1 MSRLMR
7 ATETTGRPVVTR
19 GGEDVAQIKDVVFWA
34 GGGEVG
40 GFTLAGRGLFA
51 GPLPTALAWSCVV
64 ALGNDAV
71 MVADEEALTPLET
84 VLHGYHGA
92 DGSGGDVLGSRV
104 LTDEGTE
111 LGTVVDAIIEVDRG
125 RGARCDVVGYEIRPA
140 ATLGQQSATVLV
152 PLPDTLAASQE
163 YLVVPAGVKDFVR
176 EDLAGFGTAVDDFR
190 QRLGRRDR

>member
-7 ATETTGRPVVTR
+7 ASETSGRPVVTL

-34 GGGEVG
+34 DGGEVG

-51 GPLPTALAWSCVV
+51 GPLHKALAWANVV

-71 MVADEEALTPLET
+71 MVADDDSLTPMQT
-84 VLHGYHGA
+84 VLHGSGRA
-92 DGSGGDVLGSRV
+92 GGDVLGSQV
-104 LTDEGTE
+104 LTDEGTD

-140 ATLGQQSATVLV
+140 PSLGHQSTTVLV
-152 PLPDTLAASQE
+152 PLPDTLSASGE
-163 YLVVPAGVKDFVR
+163 LLVVPAGVKDFVR

-190 QRLGRRDR
+190 DRLGGRA